1 MDELVVIDRI
11 RKSYNGLLVIDEI
24 SFSLK
29 KGEAIGLVGP
39 NGAGKSTLLKIIVGI
54 LKPDSGKVE
63 VHGRIGYTP
72 QDNQLLPW
80 FNLKKNIL
88 LAAKLSGINESEAG
102 KRLEELAHMFGIEE
116 HLEKRVREV
125 SGGTARKAALARSLI
140 TSPDILLLD
149 EPYTGIDR
157 ASIRSLHETLISLR
171 SRLKIGMIIVSHQLE
186 ELREISDKVLVLSHR
201 PARIVREIN
210 WKDKNLFEENSI
222 VG

>member
-88 LAAKLSGINESEAG
+88 LAAKLSGINEGEAG

-116 HLEKRVREV
+116 HLEKRAREV

-210 WKDKNLFEENSI
+210 WKDKNLFEENLI
-222 VG
+222 GG